1 MEELE
6 NLPVVQKQDVREPQS
21 NEAIDPVCGMT
32 VDIATAKHSYEL
44 EGMMY
49 YFCCPHCR
57 KRFVDN
63 PQKYLT
69 VSS

>member
-1 MEELE
+1 L
-6 NLPVVQKQDVREPQS
+6 QKQ
-21 NEAIDPVCGMT
+21 EAIDPVCGMT

-44 EGMMY
+44 EGAMY

-69 VSS
+69 VSN